1 MLLLFPALDL
11 WLYKRFWLEGKPFV
25 CLVHSIFTNKPNVQV
40 APLTQMH
47 KEKFSFL
54 HFIPWTKRKSES
66 FCWWGG
72 IILGKMLNLSLGTS
86 VAARRRQESGTFFT
100 HWRNLCSC
108 CPLPAWD
115 FCETEQ
121 RNTTHPLP
129 TPGTL
134 QNPGPA
140 RHRPALPSAGSP
152 HPSPPQPCYQPAARA
167 SCAQPPASRGDPQ
180 GPNVASS
187 FFLNLPSVSLGHRK
201 RADERDG
208 IFSSG
213 FYVMTRS

>member
-11 WLYKRFWLEGKPFV
+11 WLYKCFWLEGKPFV

-66 FCWWGG
+66 FCWWSG

-121 RNTTHPLP
+121 RNTTRPLP

-134 QNPGPA
+134 QNPRPGTDLLLSRPPDRRIPA
-140 RHRPALPSAGSP
+140 HPSRAISQQPEQAVPSLLPAEVTHKVPMWPLPS
-152 HPSPPQPCYQPAARA
+152 
-167 SCAQPPASRGDPQ
+167 
-180 GPNVASS
+180 
-187 FFLNLPSVSLGHRK
+187 F
-201 RADERDG
+201 
-208 IFSSG
+208 
-213 FYVMTRS
+213 